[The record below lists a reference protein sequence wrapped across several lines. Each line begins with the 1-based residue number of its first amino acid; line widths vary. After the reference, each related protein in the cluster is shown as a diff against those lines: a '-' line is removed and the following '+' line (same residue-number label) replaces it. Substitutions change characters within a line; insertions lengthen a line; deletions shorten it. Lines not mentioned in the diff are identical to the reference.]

1 MYEVAN
7 GEIPRDDLDV
17 IPVLPG
23 ESQRHALNPVAAEAY
38 AKMVAAAKEDG
49 VEWGITDSYRPL
61 EVQVR
66 LAKQKGLY
74 SQGGLAAAPGTSN
87 HGWGSAVDL
96 NFKVGKGNQF
106 QWLKDN
112 ASNFG
117 FNNIPRE
124 PWHWEHKESA
134 KQVKGGNLPSTNT
147 PPPSGKTVAPTTS
160 SGSSALLKIGVTGEE
175 VTKVQA
181 KLGVTQSGN
190 YDAATDQAVRK
201 FQSENKDTSGA
212 PLKVDGIVGPITYGA
227 LFGVQISPEVIA
239 KASPT
244 QVNQVNQVGL
254 PNYTQTLSQGKININ
269 SNKSAPLIVVFGGID
284 VGGRSSG
291 SYMYDYFKED
301 TLSKATTFIANS
313 SKIDG
318 SKAWSEISGLNLTPA
333 KKILYLFSGGYL
345 PGMSLLAKV
354 AASEWAAIY
363 LVDIWIG
370 QNANTEN
377 FYTKLTADFP
387 DTVKYYYTGGEN
399 SAGGSNN
406 LNAKKKMIAAV
417 NYSKSAGSHM
427 GANDIAVNDLRGD
440 IS

>member
-1 MYEVAN
+1 MSYLLSYSKWRKVYEVAN

-160 SGSSALLKIGVTGEE
+160 RGSSALLKIGATGEE

-181 KLGVTQSGN
+181 KLSVTQSGN
-190 YDAATDQAVRK
+190 YDAATAQAVRK

-244 QVNQVNQVGL
+244 QVNQVNQVDVILMGGL
-254 PNYTQTLSQGKININ
+254 
-269 SNKSAPLIVVFGGID
+269 
-284 VGGRSSG
+284 
-291 SYMYDYFKED
+291 DYRPD
-301 TLSKATTFIANS
+301 DL
-313 SKIDG
+313 KID
-318 SKAWSEISGLNLTPA
+318 KQVELLNSGTSGG
-333 KKILYLFSGGYL
+333 KKILGHRYTELTKVLDSIAQN
-345 PGMSLLAKV
+345 PNAKV
-354 AASEWAAIY
+354 V
-363 LVDIWIG
+363 L
-370 QNANTEN
+370 
-377 FYTKLTADFP
+377 F
-387 DTVKYYYTGGEN
+387 
-399 SAGGSNN
+399 SAGGT
-406 LNAKKKMIAAV
+406 
-417 NYSKSAGSHM
+417 YSKQVANAMQNKSNLYIVEPYAADADTKTSVQSAVTAGVPSKNVLTGSSVGRGKDVIT
-427 GANDIAVNDLRGD
+427 GATMTPSNKGHWDALQYVGSLI
-440 IS
+440 